1 MDKDTKPARL
11 IIADDHALLRSG
23 IRSMLYGE
31 PDLEVVGEAADG
43 AEALELCRRLQ
54 PNLVLMDVR
63 MPKMDGLAATRAI
76 KEEFPKTSVV
86 MVTMQEDPDYL
97 FEAVIAGAAGYVLKG
112 ATPEQLTDAV
122 RQVLDGEFL
131 FNQKLTIDLLRSMA
145 AREKSSVS
153 PSGVAATEESI
164 SEPPRAKRRSYVS
177 SPRARPTPRSR
188 ASSLLAPAPSR
199 TTCATLSPNSASP
212 TAPRPPS
219 GPWNSACSR
228 PASDQAYVA
237 SGAAC
242 ASMRSCTQA
251 MASSAPAIRAVASAG
266 EILPCC
272 SSATT
277 LARKL

>member
-31 PDLEVVGEAADG
+31 PGLEVVGEAADG
-43 AEALELCRRLQ
+43 QEAVELCRRLQ
-54 PNLVLMDVR
+54 PDLVLMDVR

-76 KEEFPKTSVV
+76 KEEFPRTSVV

-145 AREKSSVS
+145 EREKPAAVP
-153 PSGVAATEESI
+153 PSGVAASEESL
-164 SEPPRAKRRSYVS
+164 SEPLTARESEILRLLAQGQTNPQIARELVVSPGTVKNHVRHIIAKLGVSDRTQAAVRAMELG
-177 SPRARPTPRSR
+177 
-188 ASSLLAPAPSR
+188 LLAP
-199 TTCATLSPNSASP
+199 
-212 TAPRPPS
+212 
-219 GPWNSACSR
+219 G
-228 PASDQAYVA
+228 
-237 SGAAC
+237 
-242 ASMRSCTQA
+242 
-251 MASSAPAIRAVASAG
+251 
-266 EILPCC
+266 
-272 SSATT
+272 
-277 LARKL
+277 

>member
-1 MDKDTKPARL
+1 VDNDTKPARL

-31 PDLEVVGEAADG
+31 PGLEVVGEAADG

-54 PNLVLMDVR
+54 PDLVLMDVR

-76 KEEFPKTSVV
+76 KEEFPRTSVV

-145 AREKSSVS
+145 DREQSSAS
-153 PSGVAATEESI
+153 PSGVAASEESL
-164 SEPPRAKRRSYVS
+164 SEPLT
-177 SPRARPTPRSR
+177 ARETEILR
-188 ASSLLAPAPSR
+188 LLAQGQTNPQIAR
-199 TTCATLSPNSASP
+199 ELVVSPGTVKNHVRHIIAKL
-212 TAPRPPS
+212 
-219 GPWNSACSR
+219 GV
-228 PASDQAYVA
+228 SD
-237 SGAAC
+237 
-242 ASMRSCTQA
+242 RTQA
-251 MASSAPAIRAVASAG
+251 AVRAIELGLLTSRQ
-266 EILPCC
+266 
-272 SSATT
+272 
-277 LARKL
+277 

>member
-1 MDKDTKPARL
+1 MDEDTKPARL

-54 PNLVLMDVR
+54 PDLVLMDVR

-145 AREKSSVS
+145 ARE
-153 PSGVAATEESI
+153 ESI
-164 SEPPRAKRRSYVS
+164 SEPLT
-177 SPRARPTPRSR
+177 ARETEILR
-188 ASSLLAPAPSR
+188 LLAQGQTNPQIARELVVSPGTVKNHVRHIIAKLGVSDR
-199 TTCATLSPNSASP
+199 T
-212 TAPRPPS
+212 
-219 GPWNSACSR
+219 
-228 PASDQAYVA
+228 QAAVRAMELGLLA
-237 SGAAC
+237 SG
-242 ASMRSCTQA
+242 
-251 MASSAPAIRAVASAG
+251 
-266 EILPCC
+266 
-272 SSATT
+272 
-277 LARKL
+277 